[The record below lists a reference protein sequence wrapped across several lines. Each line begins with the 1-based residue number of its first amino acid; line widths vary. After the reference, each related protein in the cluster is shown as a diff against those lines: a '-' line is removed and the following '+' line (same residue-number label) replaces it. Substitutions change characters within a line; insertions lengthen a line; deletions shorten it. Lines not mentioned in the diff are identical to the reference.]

1 MSKFEKLNVDIR
13 TGHGTSAARRTR
25 LQNKVPGVVYH
36 SGAEGI
42 LLSIDKIRLN
52 KALRT
57 GQMIFEI
64 NVEDKNQFV
73 LVKEIQYHP
82 VTDEIM
88 HIDFQKVKEDEKI
101 SLDVAVR
108 SIGDA
113 QGVKLGGIL
122 VQMLNSVSVKC
133 KPSEIPEF
141 LEIDVTEMEMNTNLF
156 VKDITLPADIE
167 MLTADDIAV
176 VSVQEP
182 KEEKEE
188 AVEVAEDETSDD
200 TSDDAP
206 DGEDSSDSEK
216 PSGDAENKSEE
227 QPSDEAKDE
236 SGDNS

>member
-1 MSKFEKLNVDIR
+1 M
-13 TGHGTSAARRTR
+13 
-25 LQNKVPGVVYH
+25 QNKVPGVVYH

-42 LLSIDKIRLN
+42 SLSIDKISLN

-82 VTDEIM
+82 VTDELM
-88 HIDFQKVKEDEKI
+88 HIDFQKVKEDE
-101 SLDVAVR
+101 
-108 SIGDA
+108 
-113 QGVKLGGIL
+113 
-122 VQMLNSVSVKC
+122 
-133 KPSEIPEF
+133 
-141 LEIDVTEMEMNTNLF
+141 
-156 VKDITLPADIE
+156 
-167 MLTADDIAV
+167 
-176 VSVQEP
+176 
-182 KEEKEE
+182 
-188 AVEVAEDETSDD
+188 

>member
-1 MSKFEKLNVDIR
+1 MSKFERLNVDIR
-13 TGHGTSAARRTR
+13 KENGTSAARRTR

-36 SGAEGI
+36 SGVEGVP
-42 LLSIDKIRLN
+42 LSVDKNSLK
-52 KALRT
+52 KALKT

-64 NVEDKNQFV
+64 NVEDKDQFV

-82 VTDEIM
+82 VTDDII
-88 HIDFQKVKEDEKI
+88 HIDFQKVREDEKI

-108 SIGDA
+108 SVGDS

-141 LEIDVTEMEMNTNLF
+141 LEIDVTEMEMNSNLF
-156 VKDITLPADIE
+156 VKDITLPDDVE
-167 MLTADDIAV
+167 MLTSEDIAV

-188 AVEVAEDETSDD
+188 VVELTEEIEADEATADE
-200 TSDDAP
+200 
-206 DGEDSSDSEK
+206 GEPEADQSADS
-216 PSGDAENKSEE
+216 SEE
-227 QPSDEAKDE
+227 QSSDGEKNEPGDE
-236 SGDNS
+236 S

>member
-13 TGHGTSAARRTR
+13 KENGTSAARRTR

-36 SGAEGI
+36 SGVEGI
-42 LLSIDKIRLN
+42 PLSIEKNSLN
-52 KALRT
+52 KALKT

-64 NVEDKNQFV
+64 NVGDEDQFV

-82 VTDEIM
+82 VTDDII

-108 SIGDA
+108 SVGDA

-141 LEIDVTEMEMNTNLF
+141 LEIDVTEMAMNTNLF
-156 VKDITLPADIE
+156 VKDISLPDDVE
-167 MLTADDIAV
+167 MLTAEDIAV

-188 AVEVAEDETSDD
+188 VVEMIEEVAVDEASSDEVESE
-200 TSDDAP
+200 T
-206 DGEDSSDSEK
+206 EQSSDSPE
-216 PSGDAENKSEE
+216 DKS
-227 QPSDEAKDE
+227 SDVDKGE
-236 SGDNS
+236 SGDES